1 MDFKYVYKICT
12 KEEWKIAKKIG
23 KFEGSKKDKE
33 DGFIHFSDK
42 DQLKGTFKKFFFN
55 QNNLILLK
63 IDALKLKNLIYE
75 QISDGN
81 MFPHLYEAFEVKNVV
96 AEHEITLNEKGTHNI
111 PFEIL

>member
-1 MDFKYVYKICT
+1 MNLVYKVCS
-12 KEEWKIAKKIG
+12 KDEWDHTNLN
-23 KFEGSKKDKE
+23 KFYAGSEIDKE

-42 DQLKGTFKKFFFN
+42 DQLKETFKKFFCN

-81 MFPHLYEAFEVKNVV
+81 MFPHLYEPFEAKNVV

-111 PFEIL
+111 PVEIL

>member
-1 MDFKYVYKICT
+1 MLKKKVYKICS
-12 KEEWKIAKKIG
+12 KEEWTDAKKLNV
-23 KFEGSKKDKE
+23 FLGSKIDKR

-42 DQLKGTFKKFFFN
+42 DQLKETFEKFFFN

-81 MFPHLYEAFEVKNVV
+81 MFPHLYEPFEVKSVV

-111 PFEIL
+111 PVEIL